1 MKILWK
7 KFKVKKLKKIL
18 STNIFFIVCNNS
30 SGTSD
35 KCLELA
41 QKLSK
46 LNLYCYSVNT
56 KLLKNVYKE
65 SIFKNYVNS
74 INGSI
79 MLVLAN
85 KDCNISNFSGI
96 ITELTECKI
105 DVLGV
110 YFNYKMYTL
119 NQLRKL
125 IYLSHEKNLVLLCHT
140 LKNLLRLPCSKFI
153 K

>member
-1 MKILWK
+1 MKIIWK

-46 LNLYCYSVNT
+46 LNLYCYRVNN

-79 MLVLAN
+79 MLVLVN
-85 KDCNISNFSGI
+85 KGCNVSNFGVI
-96 ITELTECKI
+96 ITELKEYKI
-105 DVLGV
+105 DVLGI
-110 YFNYKMYTL
+110 YFNSKMYTL

-125 IYLSHEKNLVLLCHT
+125 FYLNHEKNFGLFCHT